1 MTYFWAQNDLEIGP
15 LRPIFNKPQKVAQ
28 IDMYTKTDAK
38 PVENFWEN
46 DLRRIFTYFGAQ
58 SGPKIGPLRPVFS
71 TYLKVFAMSMWGNTD
86 VKTVKTFWK
95 SDHTPEFWL
104 TLGPKMAQKLGLWG
118 PYCINISESS
128 SNEHIK

>member
-1 MTYFWAQNDLEIGP
+1 MTEDLNYDLFLARNDLEIGP

-58 SGPKIGPLRPVFS
+58 SGPKIGPLRPVFFHIS
-71 TYLKVFAMSMWGNTD
+71 
-86 VKTVKTFWK
+86 K
-95 SDHTPEFWL
+95 SV
-104 TLGPKMAQKLGLWG
+104 
-118 PYCINISESS
+118 C
-128 SNEHIK
+128 NEHVKQYWCENSENFLKKW